1 MIEHLCGDL
10 IKKEPNCVV
19 VRVQG
24 IGFQVE
30 IPSNSFPSAT
40 VGESITVLTSL
51 VMRQDAITLFGFQ
64 SATERQFFNL
74 LTSISGIGPKS
85 ALGILSHASPG
96 QLADAIVREDISTL
110 TKVKGIGKKGA
121 QRIILELKEKI
132 KALKPSVSGQG
143 QLELP
148 AANAVVEEAREV
160 LLSLG
165 CTDEEAQAAIEQAQN
180 GLDLDSDDAAERLV
194 MEALQALSGGRKA

>member
-10 IKKEPNCVV
+10 IRKEPDSVV

-30 IPSNSFPSAT
+30 IPSNSFTSAS
-40 VGESITVLTSL
+40 VGESVTVLTSL
-51 VMRQDAITLFGFQ
+51 ILRQDALALYGFQ

-96 QLADAIVREDISTL
+96 QLADAILREDISTL

-121 QRIILELKEKI
+121 QRIILELNEKI
-132 KALKPSVSGQG
+132 KALKPTLGGEG

-148 AANAVVEEAREV
+148 AANATVEEAREV

-165 CTDEEAQAAIEQAQN
+165 CTEEEAQAAIEQARE
-180 GLDLDSDDAAERLV
+180 GLDLDAEGAAERLV
-194 MEALQALSGGRKA
+194 MEALQALSGTMRA